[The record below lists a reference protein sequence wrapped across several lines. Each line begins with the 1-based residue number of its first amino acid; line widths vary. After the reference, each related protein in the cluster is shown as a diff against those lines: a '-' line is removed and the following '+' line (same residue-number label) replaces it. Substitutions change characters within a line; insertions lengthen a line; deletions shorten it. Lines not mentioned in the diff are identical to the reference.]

1 MADPTSPT
9 VAVIGLGNMGSEIAR
24 RLATRFE
31 VIGYDAN
38 PGPGARLAVSSPV
51 RVAGGLGELA
61 AAGFAVLSLPTRQA
75 SVSVVTELAPVLK
88 PGSVVVETST
98 VNPSDVA
105 RLSELCQAAGLEIV
119 DAAILAGVA
128 QMRLGQ
134 AAVMASGAD
143 AAVARVAPLIET
155 MSEQWTNV
163 GALGNAMALKVIHNA
178 VIHGVMVVLAE
189 ALALAKTTGAD
200 PEMLVSILKDPDRG
214 LLRPLTHRV
223 AERMLT
229 GSYEGGMPTEAALK
243 DSVLALELSQQGH
256 VPMFAMQ
263 SSHAV
268 YEAAVAMGLGRLDYA
283 AIARLWE
290 QWGGYSFAAT
300 PGPDEPPAASG

>member
-1 MADPTSPT
+1 MADAASGT

-31 VIGYDAN
+31 VAGYDAN
-38 PGPGARLAVSSPV
+38 PDTARRLAASSPV
-51 RVAGGLGELA
+51 QVAGSLPELA
-61 AAGFAVLSLPTRQA
+61 AAEFAVLSLPARQA
-75 SVSVVTELAPVLK
+75 SLSVVTELCSVLA

-105 RLSELCQAAGLEIV
+105 RLSDLCGPAGLEIV

-143 AAVARVAPLIET
+143 AAVARAAPLIET
-155 MSEQWTNV
+155 MSQEWSNV

-189 ALALAKTTGAD
+189 ALALASATGAD
-200 PEMLVSILKDPDRG
+200 PGVLVRILRDPDRG

-229 GSYEGGMPTEAALK
+229 GNFDGGMPAEAALK
-243 DSVLALELSQQGH
+243 DSVLALELAQQGH
-256 VPMFAMQ
+256 VPLFAMQ
-263 SSHAV
+263 SSHTV

-290 QWGGYSFAAT
+290 QWGGYTFA
-300 PGPDEPPAASG
+300 G